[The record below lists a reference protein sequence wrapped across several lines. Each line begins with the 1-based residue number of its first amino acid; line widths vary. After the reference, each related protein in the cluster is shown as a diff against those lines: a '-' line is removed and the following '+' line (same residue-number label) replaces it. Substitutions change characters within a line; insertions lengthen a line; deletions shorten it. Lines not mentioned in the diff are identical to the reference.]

1 MDADGAPARTRV
13 AAPCSQRTCFGR
25 VVTTGGAVSSS
36 SQQTRTRSW
45 TMTATNR
52 DVSTAHDRDAPA
64 RDLGRHAR
72 LRGDRGHADRPRV
85 LVVGAGLAGLIA
97 ALHLARQGVSVTVLE
112 AAGHPGG
119 RAHTTTEDGF
129 RRNLGPHAVFRRGA
143 LARELRR
150 LDVPVP
156 GRPPNL
162 ARARVLR
169 DGGPL
174 AGRRVARA
182 ALALPRLLAAP
193 PPTGMSVTAWL
204 DDRPLDDLQRS
215 LVQAFIRTAT
225 YAQAPDLQDA
235 DAAHAQ
241 LRLAVGGVTYV
252 HGGWGTLVHG
262 LLRQLARHGGA
273 VHRSVPVRRIL
284 HGDRVHGVLLADGSE
299 LYADAVVLATGGP
312 REAGRLLDG
321 EVGARLR
328 GRPGVP
334 ARMATLDVA
343 LARLPRPGPPQVLG
357 DGRDPRYWLAQSC
370 TADLAPGEG
379 AVVHVARYLA
389 PDERADR
396 DTRRDLES
404 LFDDVQPGWRRRV
417 RQVRFLPN
425 MTVTHALV
433 LATTGGLRG
442 RVPVA
447 TEIRGLALA
456 GDAVGAHG
464 QLADAAAA
472 SAVAASISVLHD
484 LGAPARRST
493 SVASG
498 AAPTARAS

>member
-1 MDADGAPARTRV
+1 MATSHRDAPTPQGSH
-13 AAPCSQRTCFGR
+13 AA
-25 VVTTGGAVSSS
+25 A
-36 SQQTRTRSW
+36 
-45 TMTATNR
+45 R
-52 DVSTAHDRDAPA
+52 DVS
-64 RDLGRHAR
+64 RHAR
-72 LRGDRGHADRPRV
+72 LSDGPGRAGSPRV
-85 LVVGAGLAGLIA
+85 LVVGAGLAGLMA
-97 ALHLARQGVSVTVLE
+97 ALDLARRGVSVTVLE
-112 AAGHPGG
+112 SAGHAGG
-119 RAHTTTEDGF
+119 RAATTADGGF
-129 RRNLGPHAVFRRGA
+129 RRNLGPHAVYRRGV

-150 LDVPVP
+150 LEVPVP

-174 AGRRVARA
+174 PRRRLARA
-182 ALALPRLLAAP
+182 ALALPRVLASP
-193 PPTGMSVTAWL
+193 PPAGTSVAAWL

-215 LVQAFIRTAT
+215 LVQAVVRTAT
-225 YAQAPDLQDA
+225 YVQAPDVQDA
-235 DAAHAQ
+235 GAAHRQ
-241 LRLAVGGVTYV
+241 LRLAAGGVTYV
-252 HGGWGTLVHG
+252 HGGWVTLVDG
-262 LLRQLARHGGA
+262 LLRQLSRHGGE
-273 VHRSVPVRRIL
+273 VRRSAPVRRVL
-284 HGDRVHGVLLADGSE
+284 HADRVHGVLLSDGSE
-299 LYADAVVLATGGP
+299 LSADAVVLATGGA

-328 GRPGVP
+328 DRADVP
-334 ARMATLDVA
+334 VRMATLDVA

-357 DGRDPRYWLAQSC
+357 DGEDPRYWLAQSSY
-370 TADLAPGEG
+370 ADLAPGEG

-404 LFDDVQPGWRRRV
+404 LFDRVQPGWRRVV

-425 MTVTHALV
+425 MTVTHALP
-433 LATTGGLRG
+433 LAATGGLHG

-456 GDAVGAHG
+456 GDAVGAQG